1 MRKIIT
7 HLSLLILLLSV
18 FIHTKAQQQLGR
30 TNSNYA
36 GTYGVYQNASSIADN
51 KYLFYFNF
59 WGRGVNFYNN
69 YLDYNAPIKLNKWAN
84 SNYPFDFQKPDGNPD
99 YKKDWLLENLNGK
112 DKYFSFNQ
120 DIWGPAMMFPL
131 SKKISFA
138 INTRQRSGLQIFGI
152 SEPVARLLK
161 NGVDSSSGIYS
172 GNGALQRNTTYNNGA
187 FGVNAQSY
195 QELSFTLGTVLH
207 KSTHHQLNGG
217 VTFKFLRGL
226 GASYIKGSNLG
237 VNISDNNS
245 AIINGD
251 FEYAY
256 TDNQSIIDPFN
267 NPYGLFSLNARGA
280 GAGIDLGFNYTYR
293 SKRLKYANRNC
304 NYNDKKSDYDFKL
317 AMAFNDIGGIRY
329 NKNSYNYQFNSATG
343 VNVTAPSNILD
354 PFKVSNQNAMDTIGN
369 RIFGQMGATRG
380 AGFNTSL
387 PAAFNLQA
395 DFRLTKHIY
404 TTVNWNQSL
413 KPIQSSGLQST
424 SMLSVIPRIESRGF
438 EFSMPL
444 TLSENYQNFYLGAY
458 ARIGPVFF
466 GSDNLG
472 GLLNVSSNSQF
483 RGADIYG
490 GVSFGIGHCHKYWY
504 ENKVDPVFIDTVG
517 DSTIVENE
525 FIEKHD
531 TLIQTKTD
539 TVRIVVK
546 DTMRIIKKDTVFIDR
561 TNNIERER
569 QYKRRE
575 DEIIRRQRELER
587 REREILE
594 RERNVNTQ
602 PETCITIRNQN
613 TTLTNENRILR
624 ERELSKDR
632 EIDLLK
638 RELELEKQKNKKC
651 ETDLLAC
658 KNCPDELKKKDA
670 EIIVLKQEIETIK
683 KNDNNTFAE
692 IIKKTE
698 QDKKKAENDAII
710 AKRERDSIN
719 NLLIIKQTELDKC
732 KIDKST
738 GDVKKCEEEK
748 ANLNLEI
755 VEMLK
760 TINRLNTRVYN
771 LSYKSDSLGNIVV
784 SLRKELE
791 DCKKNANT
799 TNAEIIKKAE
809 ADKAKAEADKAK
821 AEAEAEIAKKKAEE
835 TNVLLIQK
843 TKELEECKKNS
854 NSTSAE
860 IVKKAEAD
868 KAKAEAE
875 AEIAK
880 KKAEETNVL
889 LIQKTKELEE
899 CKKNATSSDAEIV
912 KKAEADKVKAE
923 ADKAKA
929 EAEAEIAKK
938 KAEETNVLLIQKTK
952 ELEECKKNATSS
964 DAEIVKKAEADK
976 AKAEAEAEIAKNK
989 AEEANVLL
997 VKKTAELAEKDKKCQ
1012 DEKALLQIEMKEML
1026 ATINRLNTK
1035 NNALSYKVDSL
1046 VNELKNCSK
1055 SGSSCEQVAQLL
1067 KECNKAEAELKAEIV
1082 KLNNI
1087 IKAKDKSIDSS
1098 KAAAEVIRKK
1108 ELELNAQV
1116 VKLNSEIETL
1126 KANNKTEDC
1135 ETYKKQLDEKN
1146 AEIVKL
1152 KKEKTD
1158 IQNNVNQ
1165 LNEQLNEYKAEYNF
1179 MLQQSN
1185 KCKRQLDSCKLGLYD
1200 SDIVPD
1206 KKGDVIPP
1214 TGGSGPYNGGKVEQP
1229 GTTTPQPNTEKKTTL
1244 GSILKGVMEAAA
1256 ESSNTPKTSSPPK
1269 TNQPSTTEKS
1279 PNTNTNTGATTGT
1292 KTGTNNGSPK
1302 TGNGTSTS
1310 STNNTS
1316 TSAGSTS
1323 GTSTSPKT
1331 GTSTS
1336 GTSTSGTSTTQTP
1349 KWSPPTSPSTTKPT
1363 EPGSSTTSG
1372 TQPST
1377 GGSTRRR

>member
-1 MRKIIT
+1 MKIIIT
-7 HLSLLILLLSV
+7 KLLILLV
-18 FIHTKAQQQLGR
+18 FVSAASIASAQQQLGR

-84 SNYPFDFQKPDGNPD
+84 SNYPLNFQKPDGKAE
-99 YKKDWLLENLNGK
+99 YQKDWLLENLNGK

-131 SKKISFA
+131 SKKTSFA

-161 NGVDSSSGIYS
+161 NGVDSSSGIYA

-195 QELSFTLGTVLH
+195 QELSFTLGTILH

-226 GASYIKGSNLG
+226 GASYIKGNNLG

-354 PFKVSNQNAMDTIGN
+354 PFRVGNQNAMDTIGN

-395 DFRLTKHIY
+395 DFRLSKHIY

-539 TVRIVVK
+539 TVRIIVK

-594 RERNVNTQ
+594 RERNINTQ

-658 KNCPDELKKKDA
+658 KNCPDELKKRDA
-670 EIIVLKQEIETIK
+670 EIIVLKQEIENIK

-719 NLLIIKQTELDKC
+719 NLLILKQAELDKC

-748 ANLNLEI
+748 AVLNIELI
-755 VEMLK
+755 EMAK
-760 TINRLNTRVYN
+760 TINRLNTRIYN
-771 LSYKSDSLGNIVV
+771 LSYKSDSLGSVV
-784 SLRKELE
+784 VVLRKELE
-791 DCKKNANT
+791 ECKKNANT

-809 ADKAKAEADKAK
+809 ADKAKAEAERA
-821 AEAEAEIAKKKAEE
+821 I
-835 TNVLLIQK
+835 
-843 TKELEECKKNS
+843 
-854 NSTSAE
+854 
-860 IVKKAEAD
+860 AEAD

-880 KKAEETNVL
+880 KKAEETTVL

-976 AKAEAEAEIAKNK
+976 AKAEAEAEIAKKK

-997 VKKTAELAEKDKKCQ
+997 IQKTAELNKCKENDAKHEAALAEKDKKCQ
-1012 DEKALLQIEMKEML
+1012 DEKAMLQIEMKEML

-1035 NNALSYKVDSL
+1035 NYALSYKVDSL

-1055 SGSSCEQVAQLL
+1055 TSTSNNDAELL
-1067 KECNKAEAELKAEIV
+1067 KKCKEAEAELKAEIV

-1087 IKAKDKSIDSS
+1087 IKAKDKSLDSS

-1108 ELELNAQV
+1108 ELELNAQI

-1135 ETYKKQLDEKN
+1135 ETYKKQLEEKN

-1158 IQNNVNQ
+1158 LQNNVNQ
-1165 LNEQLNEYKAEYNF
+1165 LNNQLNEYKAEYNF
-1179 MLQQSN
+1179 MLQQSQ
-1185 KCKRQLDSCKLGLYD
+1185 KCKRQLDSCKLGLYN

-1206 KKGDVIPP
+1206 KKGDAIPP
-1214 TGGSGPYNGGKVEQP
+1214 SGGSGPYNGSKVEQP
-1229 GTTTPQPNTEKKTTL
+1229 GTSTPQPNTEKKTTL

-1256 ESSNTPKTSSPPK
+1256 ESSSAPKTTTPPK
-1269 TNQPSTTEKS
+1269 TNTPSTTERNPGKTTS
-1279 PNTNTNTGATTGT
+1279 SGNTTTTGSTSGT
-1292 KTGTNNGSPK
+1292 KTGT
-1302 TGNGTSTS
+1302 TGTT
-1310 STNNTS
+1310 
-1316 TSAGSTS
+1316 TS
-1323 GTSTSPKT
+1323 GT
-1331 GTSTS
+1331 TSTS
-1336 GTSTSGTSTTQTP
+1336 GNTTTTSSGNTTTTTTGSTTSTTGTGTTTGTTGTSGTTTTSGT
-1349 KWSPPTSPSTTKPT
+1349 KWSAPTSPSTTKPT
-1363 EPGSSTTSG
+1363 EPGSSTPSG

>member
-1 MRKIIT
+1 MKRIIT
-7 HLSLLILLLSV
+7 KLLILLV
-18 FIHTKAQQQLGR
+18 FVSAASIASAQQQLGR

-59 WGRGVNFYNN
+59 WGRGINFYNN

-84 SNYPFDFQKPDGNPD
+84 GNFPNYQKPDGNAD
-99 YKKDWLLENLNGK
+99 YKKDWLLENLDGK

-131 SKKISFA
+131 SKKTSFA

-161 NGVDSSSGIYS
+161 NGVDSSSGIYA

-195 QELSFTLGTVLH
+195 QELSFTLGSILH
-207 KSTHHQLNGG
+207 KSAHHQLNGG

-226 GASYIKGSNLG
+226 GASYIKGNNLG
-237 VNISDNNS
+237 INISDNNS

-293 SKRLKYANRNC
+293 SKRLKYANRSC
-304 NYNDKKSDYDFKL
+304 KYNDKKSDYDFKL

-329 NKNSYNYQFNSATG
+329 NKNSYNYQFNSANG
-343 VNVTAPSNILD
+343 VNVTASSNILD
-354 PFKVSNQNAMDTIGN
+354 PFRVGNQNAMDSIGN
-369 RIFGQMGATRG
+369 QIFGQIGATRG

-395 DFRLTKHIY
+395 DFRLSKHIY
-404 TTVNWNQSL
+404 TTVNWNHSL

-539 TVRIVVK
+539 TIRIVVK

-594 RERNVNTQ
+594 RERNLNNQ
-602 PETCITIRNQN
+602 PEACVTIRNQN
-613 TTLTNENRILR
+613 TTLTNENRQLR
-624 ERELSKDR
+624 DRELNKDR

-638 RELELEKQKNKKC
+638 RELELERQKNRKF

-658 KNCPDELKKKDA
+658 KNCPDELKKKEA

-692 IIKKTE
+692 VIKKTE
-698 QDKKKAENDAII
+698 ADKKKAENEAII
-710 AKRERDSIN
+710 VKKQRDSIN
-719 NLLIIKQTELDKC
+719 NLLILKQAELDKC

-748 ANLNLEI
+748 ALLNI
-755 VEMLK
+755 EMIEMAK
-760 TINRLNTRVYN
+760 NINRLNTRIYS
-771 LSYKSDSLGNIVV
+771 LSYKSDSLGNVV
-784 SLRKELE
+784 VALRKELE
-791 DCKKNANT
+791 DCKKNANY

-821 AEAEAEIAKKKAEE
+821 AEAEAEIAKKKADE

-854 NSTSAE
+854 TSSDAE
-860 IVKKAEAD
+860 IVKKAEAA

-880 KKAEETNVL
+880 KKAEEANVL
-889 LIQKTKELEE
+889 LIQKT
-899 CKKNATSSDAEIV
+899 
-912 KKAEADKVKAE
+912 
-923 ADKAKA
+923 
-929 EAEAEIAKK
+929 
-938 KAEETNVLLIQKTK
+938 
-952 ELEECKKNATSS
+952 
-964 DAEIVKKAEADK
+964 
-976 AKAEAEAEIAKNK
+976 
-989 AEEANVLL
+989 
-997 VKKTAELAEKDKKCQ
+997 AELNKCKENDAKHEAALAQKDKQCQ
-1012 DEKALLQIEMKEML
+1012 DEKALLQIEMQGL
-1026 ATINRLNTK
+1026 LTTINRLNTK
-1035 NNALSYKVDSL
+1035 NYALSFKVDSL
-1046 VNELKNCSK
+1046 INELKNCGK
-1055 SGSSCEQVAQLL
+1055 TGSSNNDAELL
-1067 KECNKAEAELKAEIV
+1067 KKCKEAEAELKAEIV

-1087 IKAKDKSIDSS
+1087 IKAKDKSLDST

-1108 ELELNAQV
+1108 EIELNAQI
-1116 VKLNSEIETL
+1116 VKLNTEIETL
-1126 KANNKTEDC
+1126 KANSKPEDC
-1135 ETYKKQLDEKN
+1135 ATFKIQIDEKN
-1146 AEIVKL
+1146 AEIIKL
-1152 KKEKTD
+1152 KKDKTD
-1158 IQNNVNQ
+1158 LQNNVNQ
-1165 LNEQLNEYKAEYNF
+1165 LNNQLNEYKAEYNF
-1179 MLQQSN
+1179 MLQQSQ
-1185 KCKRQLDSCKLGLYD
+1185 KCKKQLDSCKLGLYN

-1206 KKGDVIPP
+1206 KKGDVVPP
-1214 TGGSGPYNGGKVEQP
+1214 AGGGGPYNGSKVEQP
-1229 GTTTPQPNTEKKTTL
+1229 ADKSTEPNSEKKTIL
-1244 GSILKGVMEAAA
+1244 GSILKGVLDAAA
-1256 ESSNTPKTSSPPK
+1256 ESSNTPKTSPPR
-1269 TNQPSTTEKS
+1269 TIPPSTTERNPGNTTS
-1279 PNTNTNTGATTGT
+1279 GTNTTSTGTTSGT
-1292 KTGTNNGSPK
+1292 KTG
-1302 TGNGTSTS
+1302 
-1310 STNNTS
+1310 NTS
-1316 TSAGSTS
+1316 STS
-1323 GTSTSPKT
+1323 GTTTTSGNTTTTTSGSGTTT
-1331 GTSTS
+1331 GSSGTTTTS
-1336 GTSTSGTSTTQTP
+1336 GT
-1349 KWSPPTSPSTTKPT
+1349 KWNPPTSPSSTKPT
-1363 EPGSSTTSG
+1363 ETGSSSG
-1372 TQPST
+1372 GNTQPNAT
-1377 GGSTRRR
+1377 GSTRRR

>member
-7 HLSLLILLLSV
+7 QLSLLILLLSV
-18 FIHTKAQQQLGR
+18 SLHAQAQQQLGR

-131 SKKISFA
+131 SKKTSFA

-161 NGVDSSSGIYS
+161 NGVDSSSGIYA
-172 GNGALQRNTTYNNGA
+172 GNGALQRNTNYNNGA

-195 QELSFTLGTVLH
+195 QELSFTLGTILH
-207 KSTHHQLNGG
+207 KSAHHQLNGG

-226 GASYIKGSNLG
+226 GASYIKGNNLG
-237 VNISDNNS
+237 VNISDNNN

-343 VNVTAPSNILD
+343 VNVTAPSNILN
-354 PFKVSNQNAMDTIGN
+354 PFRVGNQNAMDTIGN
-369 RIFGQMGATRG
+369 KIFGQMGATRG

-395 DFRLTKHIY
+395 DFRLSKHIY

-531 TLIQTKTD
+531 TLIQIKTD
-539 TVRIVVK
+539 TVRIIVK

-561 TNNIERER
+561 TNNFERER

-594 RERNVNTQ
+594 RERNINTQ

-613 TTLTNENRILR
+613 TTLTNENRTLR

-638 RELELEKQKNKKC
+638 RELELEKQKSKKC

-658 KNCPDELKKKDA
+658 KNCPDELKKRDA

-719 NLLIIKQTELDKC
+719 NLLILKQAELDKC

-748 ANLNLEI
+748 AIINLEI
-755 VEMLK
+755 IEMAK

-771 LSYKSDSLGNIVV
+771 LSYKSDSLGNVV
-784 SLRKELE
+784 VALRKELE
-791 DCKKNANT
+791 ECKKNANT
-799 TNAEIIKKAE
+799 TGAEIIKKAE

-854 NSTSAE
+854 TSSDAE

-880 KKAEETNVL
+880 KKAEEANVL
-889 LIQKTKELEE
+889 LIQ
-899 CKKNATSSDAEIV
+899 
-912 KKAEADKVKAE
+912 
-923 ADKAKA
+923 
-929 EAEAEIAKK
+929 
-938 KAEETNVLLIQKTK
+938 
-952 ELEECKKNATSS
+952 
-964 DAEIVKKAEADK
+964 
-976 AKAEAEAEIAKNK
+976 
-989 AEEANVLL
+989 
-997 VKKTAELAEKDKKCQ
+997 KTAELAEKDKKCQ
-1012 DEKALLQIEMKEML
+1012 DEKDMINIEMQGL
-1026 ATINRLNTK
+1026 LNTINRLNTK
-1035 NNALSYKVDSL
+1035 NYALSFKVDSL
-1046 VNELKNCSK
+1046 INELKNCSK
-1055 SGSSCEQVAQLL
+1055 TSTSNNDAELL
-1067 KECNKAEAELKAEIV
+1067 KKCKEAEAELKAEIV
-1082 KLNNI
+1082 KLNNV
-1087 IKAKDKSIDSS
+1087 IKAKDKSLDSS

-1108 ELELNAQV
+1108 EIELNAQI

-1146 AEIVKL
+1146 AEIIKL
-1152 KKEKTD
+1152 NKDKTD
-1158 IQNNVNQ
+1158 LQNNVNQ
-1165 LNEQLNEYKAEYNF
+1165 LNNQLNEYKAEYNF
-1179 MLQQSN
+1179 MLQQSQ

-1206 KKGDVIPP
+1206 KKGDIIPP
-1214 TGGSGPYNGGKVEQP
+1214 SGSGGPYNGSKVEQP
-1229 GTTTPQPNTEKKTTL
+1229 SDRSTQPNTEKKTTL
-1244 GSILKGVMEAAA
+1244 GSILKGVIDAAA
-1256 ESSNTPKTSSPPK
+1256 ETPSTNTPPKKTTP
-1269 TNQPSTTEKS
+1269 PSTTERNPGS
-1279 PNTNTNTGATTGT
+1279 TTSSGSTTTTTTGT
-1292 KTGTNNGSPK
+1292 TSGAKTGTSSSSG
-1302 TGNGTSTS
+1302 
-1310 STNNTS
+1310 STNPGKTTTS
-1316 TSAGSTS
+1316 GTTTTSS
-1323 GTSTSPKT
+1323 GTSTGKT
-1331 GTSTS
+1331 GTTGTS
-1336 GTSTSGTSTTQTP
+1336 GTTTTSGT
-1349 KWSPPTSPSTTKPT
+1349 KWNPPTSPSSTKPS
-1363 EPGSSTTSG
+1363 EPGSSSTG
-1372 TQPST
+1372 GAQPST